1 MFARWHHGTALSAT
15 LACCLAGALVMA
27 PRAAHADAQTVKLIQ
42 LLIQKG
48 ILTPGQARDL
58 LAETGGPAA
67 PKHKHPQAA
76 APVEAEAEAPPPT
89 PAGQIRVTYVP
100 QFVRKQIADEVRAQ
114 VLDQAQAE
122 GWAAPDALPEWTKR
136 VKIIGDLRMR
146 YRADMFDNNNYN
158 QFVNFNSINNGTPF
172 DANAYANDA
181 ALPPPFLNTTE
192 NRNRYQLRARFGV
205 QAEIDDWVTAEIRV
219 GTGQDDGPVSP
230 NQTLGTGT
238 SSLGASGDFA
248 KPAIWLDRGFF
259 TLRPLS
265 GLTVYAGR
273 MDNPFL
279 PSDLMFYP
287 DLGFDGVA
295 VNFTHPFGDNLTLFT
310 TGGMFPLFN
319 TAFDF
324 STNSDIKYSSTDAYL
339 AAIQAG
345 ASWRI
350 NPHLKA
356 TLGIGLFDFLGV
368 QGAVSAPCIQELSN
382 SEDFVCN
389 TDDTRAP
396 FVQFGNT
403 LYPIRD
409 IVPPTGII
417 TPSTAD
423 PQYYG
428 LASRFDVLDIHPS
441 LAILTYDPID
451 ILLEGQFIK
460 NLAYNRAAILA
471 HGAPYQQPGPVNNL
485 GNNGQYQGGDTG
497 YMLKATVGQPEMH
510 QRWDWNVFLSY
521 RYLQTD
527 STLDAI
533 ADSDFH
539 EGGTNAQ
546 GYILGGDLGIA
557 RNTWLTLRLMEAQAI
572 SGPHYGT
579 EQVYL
584 DLQTRF

>member
-1 MFARWHHGTALSAT
+1 MLAFCFGSAS
-15 LACCLAGALVMA
+15 VVA
-27 PRAAHADAQTVKLIQ
+27 PRAAYADAQTVKLIQ

-48 ILTPGQARDL
+48 ILTPGQAKDL
-58 LAETGGPAA
+58 LKESAPAPAGRRAPAA
-67 PKHKHPQAA
+67 PALESE
-76 APVEAEAEAPPPT
+76 EAPPT

-114 VLDQAQAE
+114 VMDQAQAE

-136 VKIIGDLRMR
+136 VRIIGDLRMR

-158 QFVNFNSINNGTPF
+158 DFVNFNSINNGSAF
-172 DANAYANDA
+172 DASSFANDTVG
-181 ALPPPFLNTTE
+181 PPPFLNTTE

-205 QAEIDDWVTAEIRV
+205 QADIDDWVTAEIRA
-219 GTGQDDGPVSP
+219 GTGQDDGPVST
-230 NQTLGTGT
+230 NQTLGTAT
-238 SSLGASGDFA
+238 SSLGASGDFG
-248 KPAIWLDRGFF
+248 KPELWLDRAFV

-265 GLTVYAGR
+265 GLTIYAGR

-295 VNFTHPFGDNLTLFT
+295 ANYTRQLGDNLTLFT
-310 TGGMFPLFN
+310 TGGIFPLFN
-319 TAFDF
+319 TSFDF
-324 STNSDIKYSSTDAYL
+324 STDSNVKYSSMDSYL
-339 AAIQAG
+339 AALQAG
-345 ASWRI
+345 ATWRI
-350 NPHLKA
+350 NPQLKS
-356 TLGIGLFDFLGV
+356 TLGIGLFNFLGV
-368 QGAVSAPCIQELSN
+368 QGAVSEPCTVQVGGGFI
-382 SEDFVCN
+382 CN
-389 TDDTRAP
+389 TDSTRTP
-396 FVQFGNT
+396 YVQFGNT
-403 LYPIRD
+403 LYPIRG
-409 IVPPTGII
+409 IVPEDVNNP
-417 TPSTAD
+417 PD

-460 NLAYNRAAILA
+460 NLAYDRAAILA
-471 HGAPYQQPGPVNNL
+471 HGAPYQTPGPVNNV
-485 GNNGQYQGGDTG
+485 GSIPKGATVGPYVGGDTG

-510 QRWDWNVFLSY
+510 KRWDWNVFLSY
-521 RYLQTD
+521 RYLDTD
-527 STLDAI
+527 ATLDAI

-539 EGGTNAQ
+539 EGGTDAQ
-546 GYILGGDLGIA
+546 GYIVGGDLGIA

-579 EQVYL
+579 EQVFL